1 MAEYIDREAVLDKRR
16 KVTEYDEAGFA
27 MNYQAVPVE
36 DVEAIPAADVAEV
49 VRCKECIYYE
59 KEKEDAPP
67 YCNNID
73 GLNEPDAGDFCSYG
87 ERKGDCNNCNNHSN
101 ERKGGVEK

>member
-1 MAEYIDREAVLDKRR
+1 MAEYIDREALLDKRR

-36 DVEAIPAADVAEV
+36 DIEAIPATDVAEV
-49 VRCKECIYYE
+49 VRCE
-59 KEKEDAPP
+59 KCKRCELRYPAKAIGEEAIEGYWCHSNQKYVTP
-67 YCNNID
+67 N
-73 GLNEPDAGDFCSYG
+73 DFCSCG
-87 ERKGDCNNCNNHSN
+87 